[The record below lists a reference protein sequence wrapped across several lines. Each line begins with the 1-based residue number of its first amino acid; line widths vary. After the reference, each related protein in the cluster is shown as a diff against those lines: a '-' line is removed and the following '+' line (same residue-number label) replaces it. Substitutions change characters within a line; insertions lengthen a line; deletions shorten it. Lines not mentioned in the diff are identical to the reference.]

1 MCFNLLL
8 KSCNSL
14 AVVLWNQQ
22 NKKKNDHEGHR
33 ERMRNKY
40 VNKGIEVFEQHE
52 ILEMLL
58 FYAIPRKNT
67 NDIAHRLLEACGSAL
82 CVLMHQ

>member
-1 MCFNLLL
+1 ME
-8 KSCNSL
+8 
-14 AVVLWNQQ
+14 QQ
-22 NKKKNDHEGHR
+22 NKKKNVHEGHR

-58 FYAIPRKNT
+58 FYVYQEKIRM
-67 NDIAHRLLEACGSAL
+67 ILLIDF
-82 CVLMHQ
+82 

>member
-1 MCFNLLL
+1 ME
-8 KSCNSL
+8 
-14 AVVLWNQQ
+14 QQ
-22 NKKKNDHEGHR
+22 NKKKNVHEGHR

-67 NDIAHRLLEACGSAL
+67 NDIAHRLLEACGSL
-82 CVLMHQ
+82 FLMHQ